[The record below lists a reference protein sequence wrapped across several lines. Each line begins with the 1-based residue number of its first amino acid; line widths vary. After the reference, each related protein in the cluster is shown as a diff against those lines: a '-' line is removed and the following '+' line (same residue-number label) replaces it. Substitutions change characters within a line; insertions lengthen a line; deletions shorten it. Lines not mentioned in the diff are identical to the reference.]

1 MTTLRPVVPR
11 PSDLRRLLHEAQRI
25 LLRSL
30 PGRIRIGRDLVSR
43 DLATLIG
50 AVLAASTGIAV
61 LLLLCLLVLAGVAV
75 PALQEALGTLA
86 TDL

>member
-1 MTTLRPVVPR
+1 
-11 PSDLRRLLHEAQRI
+11 
-25 LLRSL
+25 
-30 PGRIRIGRDLVSR
+30 VSR

-50 AVLAASTGIAV
+50 AVLAASAGIAV